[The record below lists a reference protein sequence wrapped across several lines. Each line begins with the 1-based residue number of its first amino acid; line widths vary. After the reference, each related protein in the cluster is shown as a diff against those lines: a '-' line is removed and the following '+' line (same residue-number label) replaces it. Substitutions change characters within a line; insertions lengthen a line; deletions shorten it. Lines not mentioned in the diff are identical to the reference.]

1 MKQNKIYLYLIVGLI
16 LLSGIL
22 HVFLLN
28 SFNTWLDEQYTLLT
42 LQNTPAQ
49 IYRIILEEDAQPPF
63 YYFSLYLW
71 FSIFGNSILS
81 GKVYSMLGLL
91 SIGLLGLF
99 PVKRLFGNKVAF
111 LFTAAALFLP
121 YSFYIGTEIR
131 MYTWATFFATGI
143 LIYTFAVL
151 KTHKRSDWFFL
162 ALFTILGIYTH
173 YYVILTALAAFGIL
187 FFEQLF
193 SSFKEQRRAF
203 WITSG
208 LIALAYLPGLFILA
222 IQFQHAQADFWI
234 TMRHTHQ
241 SVRVFYSYFF
251 KNPPLN
257 HFITASMLLCWLT
270 LIGYTVYILAT
281 RQIKQNRFFLYTFLI
296 FLTPLC
302 IGFATSYLLRPL
314 LIWKYLIPS
323 MGAFSLLLALTFATF
338 KRPYWLLLL
347 LLLSVESVFS
357 FYISYQKNHSTALFN
372 TIEFIKKN
380 VPKSQTIIATTLQN
394 YFILELYLPD
404 FSKLLTPRSDQT
416 PFLKER
422 IHPLSPE
429 TKHLLEKGFF
439 IFSYGPM
446 CINKA
451 PIFHDTYF
459 YSQYYCLYGYRVK
472 Q

>member
-1 MKQNKIYLYLIVGLI
+1 MKQNKIYSYLIVCLI

-42 LQNTPAQ
+42 LQNTPTQ
-49 IYRIILEEDAQPPF
+49 IGRIILEQDAQPPF

-71 FSIFGNSILS
+71 FSVFGSSILS
-81 GKVYSMLGLL
+81 GKLYSMLGLL

-99 PVKRLFGNKVAF
+99 PVKRLFGNKVAL

-121 YSFYIGTEIR
+121 YSFYIGGEIR

-151 KTHKRSDWFFL
+151 KTHKRSDWFSL
-162 ALFTILGIYTH
+162 ALFTILGMYTH

-193 SSFKEQRRAF
+193 SSLKEQRRVF
-203 WITSG
+203 WITTG

-222 IQFQHAQADFWI
+222 IQFQRTQNDFWI
-234 TMRHTHQ
+234 TMHHTYQ
-241 SVRVFYSYFF
+241 SLRVFYTYFF
-251 KNPPLN
+251 QTSIINY
-257 HFITASMLLCWLT
+257 FITIPMIFCWLT
-270 LIGYTVYILAT
+270 LISYTIYIFAT
-281 RQIKQNRFFLYTFLI
+281 HQIKQNRFFLYVFLI

-302 IGFATSYLLRPL
+302 IGFTASYLLRPL

-357 FYISYQKNHSTALFN
+357 FYISYKKNHSTALFN

-380 VPKSQTIIATTLQN
+380 VSPSQTILATTLQN

-404 FSKLLTPRSDQT
+404 YSKLLIMHPDQT

-422 IHPLSPE
+422 IHLLSAE
-429 TKHLLEKGFF
+429 TTHLLKKEFF
-439 IFSYGPM
+439 IFNFGQN
-446 CINKA
+446 CFDKR
-451 PIFHDTYF
+451 PIFYDTYF
-459 YSQYYCLYGYRVK
+459 YPQLYCLYTYQIK
-472 Q
+472 